1 MENLKEMF
9 VRWVVDNLDLKNV
22 VKDVLLFGRFL
33 LVVFQLYFYRIKFLV
48 DDKK

>member
-1 MENLKEMF
+1 MFLFGGILRRKFFYMENLKEMF

-33 LVVFQLYFYRIKFLV
+33 LVVF
-48 DDKK
+48 